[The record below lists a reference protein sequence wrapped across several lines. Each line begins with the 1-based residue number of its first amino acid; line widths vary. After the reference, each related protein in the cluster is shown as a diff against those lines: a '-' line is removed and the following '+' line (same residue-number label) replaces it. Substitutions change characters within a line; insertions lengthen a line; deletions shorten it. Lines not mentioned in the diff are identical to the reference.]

1 MRPPASRSKMQCIV
15 HHPCRNLRTRRCSKE
30 TLFLGSSP
38 MNKRYACLMTLG
50 LLLFCSRTWAELVV
64 EITKGQA
71 DAIPIAIVPFSSPE
85 AAAASFDVAQL
96 VSDDLARSG
105 RFKTTDRKDMI
116 EQPHTGAGISFDDWR
131 RLSNDYMVVGQVQP
145 LGQDRYNITFE
156 LYNVLNHQRLLGYQI
171 SANKPGLRLA
181 SHQVADMVFEKIL
194 GIRGAFATRIAYISV
209 LGSLPHKDYR
219 LIVADADGENP
230 HVVMQSNEPLM
241 SPSWSPDG
249 QSLAYVSFEDR
260 LPSMYVQ
267 FLKTGERERVSA
279 RAGVNQAPAWSPDG
293 KKLALTLSTRDGN
306 LDIYVLDLATQA
318 LTRITDDPGIDPEPK
333 WSKDGQSLYFTS
345 DRAGGPQIYRIGAD
359 GGDKPRRL
367 TFQGSYNARHRLSP
381 DESQL
386 AFVTQEDGGYRIA
399 TMDLRGRGDVQVLT
413 KGHFDVSPSFAP
425 NGAEI
430 IYASRDRGRGVL
442 ALVSADGRVQ
452 ERLVSSE
459 GELQEPAW
467 APF

>member
-1 MRPPASRSKMQCIV
+1 MNRLV
-15 HHPCRNLRTRRCSKE
+15 
-30 TLFLGSSP
+30 SS
-38 MNKRYACLMTLG
+38 LMAAG

-71 DAIPIAIVPFSSPE
+71 DAIPIAVVPFGSP
-85 AAAASFDVAQL
+85 AAPAASFDVAQL

-105 RFKTTDRKDMI
+105 RFRATDRKDMI

-131 RLSNDYMVVGQVQP
+131 RLNNDYMVVGQIQP
-145 LGQDRYNITFE
+145 LAPDRYNITFE
-156 LYNVLNHQRLLGYQI
+156 LYNVLTRQRMLGYQI
-171 SANKPGLRLA
+171 SANNAGLRLA
-181 SHQVADMVFEKIL
+181 SHQVADMIFEKIL
-194 GIRGAFATRIAYISV
+194 GIRGAFATHIAYVSV
-209 LGSLPHKDYR
+209 LGSLPHRDYR

-230 HVVMQSNEPLM
+230 RVVMQSNEPLM
-241 SPSWSPDG
+241 SPAWSPDG
-249 QSLAYVSFEDR
+249 QNLAYVSFEDR
-260 LPSMYVQ
+260 LPSVYVQ
-267 FLKTGERERVSA
+267 FLKTGERRRVSA

-306 LDIYVLDLATQA
+306 LDIYVMDLATSV
-318 LTRITDDPGIDPEPK
+318 LTRITDDPAIDTEPQ

-345 DRAGGPQIYRIGAD
+345 DRAGGPQIYRIGTQA
-359 GGDKPRRL
+359 GDKPRRL
-367 TFQGSYNARHRLSP
+367 TFQGSYNARPRLSP

-386 AFVTQEDGGYRIA
+386 SFVTQEDGGYRIA
-399 TMDLRGRGDVQVLT
+399 TMDLRGHGDVQVLT
-413 KGHFDVSPSFAP
+413 KGHFDVSPSYAP

-467 APF
+467 GPF

>member
-1 MRPPASRSKMQCIV
+1 MA
-15 HHPCRNLRTRRCSKE
+15 
-30 TLFLGSSP
+30 LGF
-38 MNKRYACLMTLG
+38 
-50 LLLFCSRTWAELVV
+50 LLFCMRSEAELVV

-96 VSDDLARSG
+96 VSADLARSG

-116 EQPHTGAGISFDDWR
+116 EQPHAGAAISFDDWR
-131 RLSNDYMVVGQVQP
+131 RLSNDYMVVGQMQP
-145 LGQDRYNITFE
+145 LGPDRFNITFE
-156 LYNVLNHQRLLGYQI
+156 LYNVLTRQRLLGYQI

-209 LGSLPHKDYR
+209 LGTVPHRSYR

-249 QSLAYVSFEDR
+249 QSLAYVSFEGR
-260 LPSMYVQ
+260 LPSVYVQ
-267 FLKTGERERVSA
+267 LMKTGERQRVSA

-306 LDIYVLDLATQA
+306 LDIYVLDIATQA
-318 LTRITDDPGIDPEPK
+318 LTRITDDPGIDTEPQ
-333 WSKDGQSLYFTS
+333 WSKDGQNLYFTS
-345 DRAGGPQIYRIGAD
+345 DRAGGPQIYRIGVQS
-359 GGDKPRRL
+359 GDKPRRL
-367 TFQGSYNARHRLSP
+367 TFQGSYNARARLSP
-381 DESQL
+381 DESQM

-399 TMDLRGRGDVQVLT
+399 IQDLRGRGEVQVLT
-413 KGHFDVSPSFAP
+413 KGHSDVSPSYAP

-430 IYASRDRGRGVL
+430 IYATRDRGRGVL

>member
-1 MRPPASRSKMQCIV
+1 
-15 HHPCRNLRTRRCSKE
+15 
-30 TLFLGSSP
+30 
-38 MNKRYACLMTLG
+38 MNKQLSCLSLLA
-50 LLLFCSRTWAELVV
+50 LLLLCRQSWADLTV
-64 EITKGQA
+64 EVTKGQA
-71 DAIPIAIVPFSSPE
+71 EAIPIAIVPFSSPE

-96 VSDDLARSG
+96 VSSDLARSG

-116 EQPHTGAGISFDDWR
+116 EQPHNGAGISFDDWR
-131 RLSNDYMVVGQVQP
+131 RLSNDYIVVGQVQP
-145 LGQDRYNITFE
+145 SAPDRYDITFE
-156 LYNVLNHQRLLGYQI
+156 LYNVLTRQRLLGYQMT
-171 SANKPGLRLA
+171 ANKPGLRVA

-209 LGSLPHKDYR
+209 LGTLPHKNYR

-260 LPSMYVQ
+260 VPSVYVQ
-267 FLKTGERERVSA
+267 VLKTGERQRVSA
-279 RAGVNQAPAWSPDG
+279 QAGVNQAPAWSPDG

-306 LDIYVLDLATQA
+306 LDIYVKDLTTQG
-318 LTRITDDPGIDPEPK
+318 LTRITNDPGIDTEPQ

-345 DRAGGPQIYRIGAD
+345 DRAGGPQIYRVEIQNVA
-359 GGDKPRRL
+359 KPRRL
-367 TFQGSYNARHRLSP
+367 TFQGSYNARPRLSP

-386 AFVTQEDGGYRIA
+386 AFVTQEDGAYRIA

-413 KGHFDVSPSFAP
+413 KGHFDVSPSYAP

>member
-1 MRPPASRSKMQCIV
+1 
-15 HHPCRNLRTRRCSKE
+15 
-30 TLFLGSSP
+30 
-38 MNKRYACLMTLG
+38 MNKRYLCLAAIGMA
-50 LLLFCSRTWAELVV
+50 LFCTRTWAELVV

-71 DAIPIAIVPFSSPE
+71 DAIPIAIVPFSTAE
-85 AAAASFDVAQL
+85 AAAATFDVAQL
-96 VSDDLARSG
+96 VSEDLARSG
-105 RFKTTDRKDMI
+105 RFRTTDRKDMI
-116 EQPHTGAGISFDDWR
+116 EQPHTGTGISFDDWR
-131 RLSNDYMVVGQVQP
+131 RLNNDYMVVGQIQP
-145 LGQDRYNITFE
+145 LGPDRYNITFE
-156 LYNVLNHQRLLGYQI
+156 LYNVLTRQRLLGYQI

-209 LGSLPHKDYR
+209 LGTLPHRSYR
-219 LIVADADGENP
+219 LIVSDADGENP

-249 QSLAYVSFEDR
+249 QNLAYVSFENR
-260 LPSMYVQ
+260 LPSVYVQ
-267 FLKTGERERVSA
+267 FLRTGERQRVSA

-306 LDIYVLDLATQA
+306 LDIYVMDLATSA
-318 LTRITDDPGIDPEPK
+318 LTRITDDPGIDTEPQ
-333 WSKDGQSLYFTS
+333 WSKDGLSIYFTS
-345 DRAGGPQIYRIGAD
+345 DRAGGPQIYRVGTQS
-359 GGDKPRRL
+359 GDKPRRL
-367 TFQGSYNARHRLSP
+367 TFQGSYNARPRLSP
-381 DESQL
+381 DESQM

-399 TMDLRGRGDVQVLT
+399 IMDLRGRGDVQVLT
-413 KGHFDVSPSFAP
+413 KGHFDVSPSYAP

>member
-1 MRPPASRSKMQCIV
+1 
-15 HHPCRNLRTRRCSKE
+15 
-30 TLFLGSSP
+30 
-38 MNKRYACLMTLG
+38 MNKRFSSLLAIG
-50 LLLFCSRTWAELVV
+50 FLLFCSRTWAQLVV

-71 DAIPIAIVPFSSPE
+71 EAIPIAIVPFGSPG
-85 AAAASFDVAQL
+85 AATAPFDVAQL
-96 VSDDLARSG
+96 VSSDLARSG
-105 RFKTTDRKDMI
+105 RFNTTDRKDMV
-116 EQPHTGAGISFDDWR
+116 EQPHTGAAISFDDWR
-131 RLSNDYMVVGQVQP
+131 RLNNDYIVVGQVQSVDP
-145 LGQDRYNITFE
+145 DHFNISFE
-156 LYNVLNHQRLLGYQI
+156 LYNVLTRQRMLDYQFT
-171 SANKPGLRLA
+171 ANKPGLRLA
-181 SHQVADMVFEKIL
+181 SHQVADMVFQKIL

-209 LGSLPHKDYR
+209 LGTVPHRQYR

-241 SPSWSPDG
+241 SPAWSPDG
-249 QSLAYVSFEDR
+249 QSLAYVSFEER
-260 LPSMYVQ
+260 LPSVYVQ
-267 FLKTGERERVSA
+267 FLPTGERKRVSA

-306 LDIYVLDLATQA
+306 LDVYVLDLATQA
-318 LTRITDDPGIDPEPK
+318 LTRITDDPGIDTEPQ
-333 WSKDGQSLYFTS
+333 WSKDGQTIYFTS
-345 DRAGGPQIYRIGAD
+345 DRAGGPQIYRVGTRS
-359 GGDKPRRL
+359 GDKPQRL
-367 TFQGSYNARHRLSP
+367 TFQGSYNARPRLSP

-399 TMDLRGRGDVQVLT
+399 TMDLHGRGEVQVLT
-413 KGHFDVSPSFAP
+413 KGRSDVSPSYAP

-430 IYASRDRGRGVL
+430 IYATRDRGRGVL

>member
-1 MRPPASRSKMQCIV
+1 
-15 HHPCRNLRTRRCSKE
+15 
-30 TLFLGSSP
+30 
-38 MNKRYACLMTLG
+38 MNKRFSSLLAIG
-50 LLLFCSRTWAELVV
+50 FLLFCSRTWAQLVV

-71 DAIPIAIVPFSSPE
+71 EAIPIAIVPFGSPG
-85 AAAASFDVAQL
+85 AATAPFDVAQL
-96 VSDDLARSG
+96 VSSDLARSG
-105 RFKTTDRKDMI
+105 RFNTTDRKDMV
-116 EQPHTGAGISFDDWR
+116 EQPHTGAAISFDDWR
-131 RLSNDYMVVGQVQP
+131 RLNNDYIVVGQVQSVDP
-145 LGQDRYNITFE
+145 DHFSISFE
-156 LYNVLNHQRLLGYQI
+156 LYNVLTRQRMLDYQFT
-171 SANKPGLRLA
+171 ANKPGLRLA
-181 SHQVADMVFEKIL
+181 SHQVADMVFQKIL

-209 LGSLPHKDYR
+209 LGTVPHRQYR

-241 SPSWSPDG
+241 SPAWSPDG
-249 QSLAYVSFEDR
+249 QSLAYVSFEER
-260 LPSMYVQ
+260 MPSVYVQ
-267 FLKTGERERVSA
+267 FLQTGERKRVSA

-306 LDIYVLDLATQA
+306 LDVYVLDLATQA
-318 LTRITDDPGIDPEPK
+318 LTRITDDPGIDTEPQ
-333 WSKDGQSLYFTS
+333 WSKDGQTIYFTS
-345 DRAGGPQIYRIGAD
+345 DRAGGPQIYRVGIRS
-359 GGDKPRRL
+359 GDKPQRL
-367 TFQGSYNARHRLSP
+367 TFQGSYNARPRLSP

-399 TMDLRGRGDVQVLT
+399 TMDLHGHGEVQVLT
-413 KGHFDVSPSFAP
+413 KGRFDVSPSYAP

-430 IYASRDRGRGVL
+430 IYATRDRGRGVL

>member
-1 MRPPASRSKMQCIV
+1 
-15 HHPCRNLRTRRCSKE
+15 
-30 TLFLGSSP
+30 
-38 MNKRYACLMTLG
+38 MNKFHATLMTLG
-50 LLLFCSRTWAELVV
+50 LLLLCSRSRAELVV

-71 DAIPIAIVPFSSPE
+71 DAIPIAVVPFSSPE

-96 VSDDLARSG
+96 VNDDLARSG

-116 EQPHTGAGISFDDWR
+116 ELPHTGASISFDDWR
-131 RLSNDYMVVGQVQP
+131 RLNNDYMVVGQLQP
-145 LGQDRYNITFE
+145 LGSDRYNITFE
-156 LYNVLNHQRLLGYQI
+156 LYNVLTRQRLLGYEI

-181 SHQVADMVFEKIL
+181 SHQAADMVFEKIL
-194 GIRGAFATRIAYISV
+194 GIRGAFATRIAYIAV

-241 SPSWSPDG
+241 SPAWSPDG
-249 QSLAYVSFEDR
+249 QSLAYVSFENR
-260 LPSMYVQ
+260 LPSVYIQ
-267 FLKTGERERVSA
+267 YLKTGERQRVSA

-318 LTRITDDPGIDPEPK
+318 LTRITDDPGIDTEPQ

-345 DRAGGPQIYRIGAD
+345 DRAGGPQIYRVGTQS
-359 GGDKPRRL
+359 GDKPRRL
-367 TFQGSYNARHRLSP
+367 TFQGSYNARPRLSP

-386 AFVTQEDGGYRIA
+386 SFVTQEDGGYRIA
-399 TMDLRGRGDVQVLT
+399 TMDLRGHGDVQVLT
-413 KGHFDVSPSFAP
+413 KGHFDVSPSYAP